1 MKRFINLF
9 KADFVADGSNERKF
23 QNEEYSKF
31 VKYAREAAGKSL
43 LENLSDIRKK
53 KHINDLNIKI
63 LFSPALVY
71 NELNL
76 LI

>member
-53 KHINDLNIKI
+53 NTLTT
-63 LFSPALVY
+63 
-71 NELNL
+71 
-76 LI
+76 